1 MGHGLLIAAA
11 SPVGETGSRRVHSV
25 AVAHRLSGVARGLSC
40 FAACGI
46 FSRQGLNLYLLFWQA
61 DSQPL
66 DHQGSPML

>member
-1 MGHGLLIAAA
+1 MGHGLLIAVA
-11 SPVGETGSRRVHSV
+11 SPVGETGSRRLHSV
-25 AVAHRLSGVARGLSC
+25 AVAHRLSC

-46 FSRQGLNLYLLFWQA
+46 FSPQGLNLYLLFWQA